1 MSFTVGTF
9 NVENLF
15 ARFRFKDG
23 VDPSSATIDGWTA
36 EMTLFDIFN
45 ETAKR
50 ITAKT
55 ILAAEAD
62 VLALQ
67 EVENLDTLKR
77 FRNVFLEG
85 TRRHYPYALAIDG
98 NDPRMIDVALLS
110 RFPIVRARSYQD
122 LRVADSNSYVFSRD
136 CLEVDVETDVGEIT
150 LFVNHFK
157 SMMGG
162 RANTRA
168 RRVLQ
173 AHAVREIV
181 EARFGADAG
190 GHPFVVLGD
199 LNDYPEADE
208 GTTSGITEISEW
220 DQVENVLD
228 RLPEEERW
236 THYYNRGNE
245 YRQLDYLLVSKALAD
260 NNREPTVVRVGL
272 PWRAARYEGE
282 RIDGVGEDDPKAS
295 DHCPLLMELG

>member
-1 MSFTVGTF
+1 MGITIGTF

-23 VDPSSATIDGWTA
+23 IDSSSATIDGWTA
-36 EMTLFDIFN
+36 EMTKFDIYN
-45 ETAKR
+45 ETEKR

-55 ILAAEAD
+55 ILAAGAD
-62 VLALQ
+62 VLAIQ

-85 TRRHYPYALAIDG
+85 TRRHYPYAFAVDG
-98 NDPRMIDVALLS
+98 NDPRMIDVAVLS
-110 RFPIVRARSYQD
+110 RFPVVRARSYQEM
-122 LRVADSNSYVFSRD
+122 RVEGSNSYVFSRD
-136 CLEVDVETDVGEIT
+136 CLEVDVATDIGEIT

-162 RANTRA
+162 RKNTRD

-173 AHAVREIV
+173 ARAVREIV

-190 GHPFVVLGD
+190 DHPFVVLGD

-208 GTTSGITEISEW
+208 GTTSGITEVVEW

-228 RLPEEERW
+228 RLPEDERW
-236 THYYNRGNE
+236 THYYNGGNE

-260 NNREPTVVRVGL
+260 NGRDPTVVRVGL
-272 PWRAARYEGE
+272 PWRAVRYEGE
-282 RIDGVGEDDPKAS
+282 RLDGVGEDEPKAS
-295 DHCPLLMELG
+295 DHCPLLMEVG